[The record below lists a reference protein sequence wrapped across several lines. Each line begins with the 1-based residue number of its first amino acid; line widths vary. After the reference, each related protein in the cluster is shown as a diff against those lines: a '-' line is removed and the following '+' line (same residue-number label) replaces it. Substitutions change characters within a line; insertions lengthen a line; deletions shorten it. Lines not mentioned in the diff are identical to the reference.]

1 MNRNAADH
9 WGDASLVATR
19 LAGSWSFDRVIEG
32 QATMQGRATFTPL
45 DDASL
50 AYCEQGTLRL
60 PNGTELQAQREY
72 IFRTCAGG
80 FDVFFKEAPPRLFH
94 RIALHG
100 AVELT
105 GDASHLCNLDTYRST
120 YSFRPDGQFTIRHV
134 VSGPR
139 KDYTMTT
146 VYSRSGSVA

>member
-1 MNRNAADH
+1 MTQTAADH
-9 WGDASLVATR
+9 WGDASRVTER

-45 DDASL
+45 GEGSL
-50 AYCEQGTLRL
+50 AYREQGTLRL
-60 PNGTELQAQREY
+60 PNGTELQAEREY
-72 IFRTCAGG
+72 IFRTCESG
-80 FDVFFKEAPPRLFH
+80 FDVFFKEEPPRLFH
-94 RIALHG
+94 RISLHG
-100 AVELT
+100 AAELA
-105 GDASHLCNLDTYRST
+105 GDASHLCNLDTYRSS

-146 VYSRSGSVA
+146 VYTRIEP